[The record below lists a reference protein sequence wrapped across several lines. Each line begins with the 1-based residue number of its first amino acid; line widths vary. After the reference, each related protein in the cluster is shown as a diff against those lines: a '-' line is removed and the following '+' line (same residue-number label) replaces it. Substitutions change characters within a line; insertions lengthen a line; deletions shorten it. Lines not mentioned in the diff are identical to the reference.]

1 LPEGRLGI
9 AVADVSG
16 KGISAAL
23 LMANLRAS
31 LRGQTLR
38 GPADLAGLMRNVNA
52 LLYEAS
58 AANRY
63 ATFFYATVR
72 AAGPH
77 AGVRECGS

>member
-1 LPEGRLGI
+1 M
-9 AVADVSG
+9 ADVSG